1 MAQTDISMAGANMN
15 AALGPDNLIIFSDR
29 EVHII
34 REREGE
40 RERVLVAA
48 ISHIFVIYA
57 PRPREVV
64 CHR

>member
-15 AALGPDNLIIFSDR
+15 AALGRDNLIIFSDR

-40 RERVLVAA
+40 REREYLWQPF
-48 ISHIFVIYA
+48 HIYL
-57 PRPREVV
+57 
-64 CHR
+64 